1 MAENYQIPVIDE
13 HNPFYC
19 PSVSPNS
26 YLATLHKSLS
36 KSNVSAEN
44 VSLYSFARILDQK
57 FFDVNEDGSP
67 YHQDH
72 RFYAVAHSGKPISPL
87 PAYSPP
93 SWETQY
99 LPAYPPGLF
108 SSKHEQYPVAL
119 DVAPVHV
126 LKRKRSSS
134 SNSFSD
140 LEGPTKH
147 GRSSESIHESSFDIS
162 GKAEKIFGSHFYD
175 GRSTSSPIYAPFSL
189 PIKANA
195 KPSGNENDLLAAIRI
210 LEGMSIEPNTFVLDP
225 IPFQWNWVNHASD
238 YMRYTDELYGPH
250 LGSETPRGLKQLVH
264 VLDQILPGIGVK
276 KRFYILDNL
285 THQKIVD
292 VLGNNGQSTIIGA
305 YEYRI

>member
-1 MAENYQIPVIDE
+1 MVEHYQIPVIDE

-57 FFDVNEDGSP
+57 FFDVDEEDCSP

-72 RFYAVAHSGKPISPL
+72 RFYAVAHSGKPVSPL

-93 SWETQY
+93 SWETKY
-99 LPAYPPGLF
+99 LPAYPPGLL
-108 SSKHEQYPVAL
+108 SLKHEQYPVVLNVTSA
-119 DVAPVHV
+119 HV

-162 GKAEKIFGSHFYD
+162 GNAEKIFGSHFYD
-175 GRSTSSPIYAPFSL
+175 GRSTSSPIYARLPL
-189 PIKANA
+189 PIKTNA
-195 KPSGNENDLLAAIRI
+195 KPSGNENDLLATIHI
-210 LEGMSIEPNTFVLDP
+210 LEGMSIDPNAFLYPRPNPVPMELG
-225 IPFQWNWVNHASD
+225 
-238 YMRYTDELYGPH
+238 ELY
-250 LGSETPRGLKQLVH
+250 
-264 VLDQILPGIGVK
+264 
-276 KRFYILDNL
+276 F
-285 THQKIVD
+285 
-292 VLGNNGQSTIIGA
+292 
-305 YEYRI
+305 

>member
-1 MAENYQIPVIDE
+1 MTENFQIPVIDE

-57 FFDVNEDGSP
+57 FFDVDEEDASP

-72 RFYAVAHSGKPISPL
+72 RFYAVAHSGKSVSQL

-108 SSKHEQYPVAL
+108 SLKHRQYPVAL
-119 DVAPVHV
+119 DAAPVHV
-126 LKRKRSSS
+126 LKRKRSS

-175 GRSTSSPIYAPFSL
+175 GRSTSSAIYAPSSL

-195 KPSGNENDLLAAIRI
+195 KPSGNENDLLDTIRI
-210 LEGMSIEPNTFVLDP
+210 LEGMSIDPNALLCPRPNPVPMEPG
-225 IPFQWNWVNHASD
+225 
-238 YMRYTDELYGPH
+238 ELCFSLYALYRRVVWTSP
-250 LGSETPRGLKQLVH
+250 GL
-264 VLDQILPGIGVK
+264 
-276 KRFYILDNL
+276 
-285 THQKIVD
+285 
-292 VLGNNGQSTIIGA
+292 
-305 YEYRI
+305 